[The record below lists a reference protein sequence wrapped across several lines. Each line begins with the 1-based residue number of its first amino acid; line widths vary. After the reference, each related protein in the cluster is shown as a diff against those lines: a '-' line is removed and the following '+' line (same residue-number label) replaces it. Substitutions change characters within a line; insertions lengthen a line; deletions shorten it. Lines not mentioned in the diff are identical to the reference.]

1 MIGSDNTKKLWIEK
15 GYEHFALHGPEHLSI
30 NKISKE
36 TESSR
41 ACFYHYFGDIDVFI
55 DELLHLHEEISQE
68 FNLIGK
74 RECKSLLPDLYN
86 LLERYPIPLKF
97 CRQLFINRSN
107 PLYNAAFIKAYK
119 DSSITFALNLFS
131 QQFKLKNNEE
141 TLNLWTTVGESW
153 YSRLDTNTLSS
164 NKMQQIAEE
173 VLNSVFKFVSS
184 ELYSSTQANTKE
196 FTP

>member
-1 MIGSDNTKKLWIEK
+1 MSVAEKTRQLWVEK
-15 GYEHFALHGPEHLSI
+15 GYEHFALYGPEHLSI

-36 TESSR
+36 IESSR

-74 RECKSLLPDLYN
+74 RECKTLLPDLYN
-86 LLERYPIPLKF
+86 LLANYPIPLKF

-107 PLYNAAFIKAYK
+107 LLYNTAFIKAYK
-119 DSSITFALNLFS
+119 DSSITFALKLFS
-131 QQFKLKNNEE
+131 QQYELKNNEE
-141 TLNLWTTVGESW
+141 TFNLWATVGDSW
-153 YSRLDTNTLSS
+153 YSRLDINDLSAK
-164 NKMQQIAEE
+164 KMQEIAEE

-184 ELYSSTQANTKE
+184 ELYSSTQAKK
-196 FTP
+196 